1 MCELKGILE
10 FYAVVERVVDI
21 FLDIFIYIYIACSSW
36 IEKRVC
42 STRTQR
48 HEILRRQL
56 TKEHS
61 YIYMH
66 RYVDTNI
73 C

>member
-1 MCELKGILE
+1 MCELKGNLE
-10 FYAVVERVVDI
+10 FDAVVERVVDS
-21 FLDIFIYIYIACSSW
+21 FLDIFVYIVYSSW
-36 IEKRVC
+36 IERRVC

-61 YIYMH
+61 DIYIYA
-66 RYVDTNI
+66 
-73 C
+73 

>member
-1 MCELKGILE
+1 MCELKGNLE
-10 FYAVVERVVDI
+10 FDAVVERVVDS
-21 FLDIFIYIYIACSSW
+21 FLDIFVYSSW

-61 YIYMH
+61 DIYIYA
-66 RYVDTNI
+66 
-73 C
+73 